1 MQYLVFSYGTLLLSG
16 VQESV
21 IGRQIAGK
29 PDRLAGH
36 RKSSVRDG
44 DTSYPNIVS
53 AEGEYVDGFI
63 LEVSEDELARM
74 DMYEG
79 GLYTR
84 VKVTLESGAEAWVYR
99 A

>member
-1 MQYLVFSYGTLLLSG
+1 MQHSVFAYGTLLLPG
-16 VQESV
+16 VQETV
-21 IGRQIAGK
+21 IGRQIEGK

-53 AEGEYVDGFI
+53 AEGEHVDGYI
-63 LEVSEDELARM
+63 LEVSQDELARM

-79 GLYTR
+79 GIYTR
-84 VKVTLESGAEAWVYR
+84 LKVTLESGMEAWVYS

>member
-1 MQYLVFSYGTLLLSG
+1 MQHLVFAYGTLLLSG

-21 IGRQIAGK
+21 IGRRISGK

-36 RKSSVRDG
+36 RKSTVRDG

-53 AEGEYVDGFI
+53 AENEHVEGFI
-63 LEVSEDELARM
+63 LEVSQEELARM

-79 GLYTR
+79 SIYTR
-84 VKVTLESGAEAWVYR
+84 LKVTLVSGTEAWVYR